1 MELDIKLIKAEL
13 TEDNSIFLVFELEG
27 DKFFVDVWRDDNEI
41 LFARFK
47 DAKSIKNGHFELVPV
62 KP

>member
-13 TEDNSIFLVFELEG
+13 TEDNSIFLTFELEG

-41 LFARFK
+41 LFTRFR
-47 DAKSIKNGHFELVPV
+47 DAKVVNNGHFELVPV